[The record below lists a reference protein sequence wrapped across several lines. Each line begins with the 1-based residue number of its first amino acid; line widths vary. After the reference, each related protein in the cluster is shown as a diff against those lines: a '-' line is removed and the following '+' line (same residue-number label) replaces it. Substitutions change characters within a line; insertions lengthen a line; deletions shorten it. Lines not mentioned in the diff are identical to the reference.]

1 MLLLLP
7 LSSSKALLWSC
18 TGGVAITV
26 FPSVKHCKENSSP
39 SSFSSA
45 ITAGCVFK
53 TSLQY
58 FKASSFVWKWSPWTL
73 TPLPA
78 VRPSGFITTASIP
91 FKKFLI
97 YSAFGIIVWSLFWGT
112 LIYFLGQA
120 ALEILG
126 LKFVVIFFAIWIGF
140 IIFRHLY
147 KKSSL
152 L

>member
-1 MLLLLP
+1 MGVIAAGKDLPRVFIILVLVSLAFFTSYTINYFLGRHGWYKLFVKFGLTKLLDKYKNRLEKQG
-7 LSSSKALLWSC
+7 LSLIFFTYWIPSFAAL
-18 TGGVAITV
+18 
-26 FPSVKHCKENSSP
+26 
-39 SSFSSA
+39 
-45 ITAGCVFK
+45 TA
-53 TSLQY
+53 
-58 FKASSFVWKWSPWTL
+58 
-73 TPLPA
+73 
-78 VRPSGFITTASIP
+78 TAAGILRIDL
-91 FKKFLI
+91 KKFLI
-97 YSAFGIIVWSLFWGT
+97 YSFFGIIIWSLFWGT